1 MIYRYHPAEA
11 SMYRIAIAGICILLL
26 LCLPAAMA
34 AAANELG
41 SKSTSS
47 SRTNWSPSRPGE
59 SPGKTASVTA
69 ASSSKASKRSE
80 EKSELLAP
88 RLASEPLAKPASDI
102 PAAKTAFQ
110 PQNFGGQVVVPQ
122 VGLPTLTPQNCDP
135 FAQQQALPP
144 SSWFW
149 VRAEYLMWWTQGAE
163 VPPLVTTGGTGVLG
177 QPGTT
182 TLFGGNDELN
192 NEWRSGGRLSAG
204 IWLNPTQATGIEGNV
219 FALQEETTEFQT
231 ARNAPDFIGRP
242 FFNIQIPDEDA
253 RIIPGPGFTAGG
265 VAVRASTELQGGELL
280 LRQLVNQPARNPVA
294 FLVGYRY
301 MRLDDDLLINESQ
314 SGPGPNS
321 VSLFDSFE
329 TENTFHGVD
338 VGVVTE
344 LRRNRWTLEL
354 VGKMALGNTQSQVS
368 INGATTTAIAP
379 AAPVTTVGGLLAQSS
394 NIGTF
399 EQDDFAVIPEL
410 TATVGFDIT
419 DRWRAVAGYT
429 FVYWSR
435 VARAGDQID
444 RDLNLPLVPG
454 PNTLRPQFAFE
465 MTDFWAQGVNVGLEY
480 AF

>member
-1 MIYRYHPAEA
+1 
-11 SMYRIAIAGICILLL
+11 MYRIAISGICNLLL
-26 LCLPAAMA
+26 LSLPLTVA
-34 AAANELG
+34 AASNELG
-41 SKSTSS
+41 GKSTGSN
-47 SRTNWSPSRPGE
+47 RTNWSPSRPGE
-59 SPGKTASVTA
+59 SPGKA
-69 ASSSKASKRSE
+69 AAVIAPPIPKLSKRSE
-80 EKSELLAP
+80 RSEETGEEKLSAAT
-88 RLASEPLAKPASDI
+88 LASESLAKPTFGI
-102 PAAKTAFQ
+102 PTARTAFQ

-122 VGLPTLTPQNCDP
+122 VGLPTLQPENCDP
-135 FAQQQALPP
+135 SYLAQQQPLPP

-163 VPPLVTTGGTGVLG
+163 VPPLVTAGGTGVLG

-182 TLFGGNDELN
+182 TLFGDDDLND
-192 NEWRSGGRLSAG
+192 EWRSGGRISAG

-219 FALQEETTEFQT
+219 FALQEETTEFQAART
-231 ARNAPDFIGRP
+231 APGFIGRP
-242 FFNIQIPDEDA
+242 FFNIQIPGEDA
-253 RIIPGPGFTAGG
+253 RIVPGLGFTDGG
-265 VAVRASTELQGGELL
+265 VAIRATTELQGGELL

-301 MRLDDDLLINESQ
+301 MRLDDDLVINESQ
-314 SGPGPNS
+314 SGPGPAT
-321 VSLFDSFE
+321 VSLFDSFD
-329 TENTFHGVD
+329 TQNTFHGVD

-344 LRRNRWTLEL
+344 LRRNRWSLEL
-354 VGKMALGNTQSQVS
+354 IGKMALGNTQSKVT
-368 INGATTTAIAP
+368 INGATTTTIAP

-410 TATVGFDIT
+410 SATVGFDIT